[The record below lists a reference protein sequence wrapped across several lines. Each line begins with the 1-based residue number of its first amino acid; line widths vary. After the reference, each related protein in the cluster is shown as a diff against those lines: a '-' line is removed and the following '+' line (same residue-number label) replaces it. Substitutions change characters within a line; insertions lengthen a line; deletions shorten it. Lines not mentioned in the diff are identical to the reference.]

1 MLKHR
6 IPLLMFSL
14 LLLLTTFS
22 VSARAQAVYGSIF
35 GTVTDPQG
43 AAVAGAT
50 VTVTELTK
58 NVVTTVQ
65 TNESGNYNVLS
76 LIPGRYIVKVEA
88 QGYKLA
94 NQEVEVRADVSAR
107 TDIELQIGAVT
118 EQVTITSDAQQL
130 SLKTDRADVATNFSQ
145 TQIQEL
151 PIFDRNFTTFE
162 LLTPG
167 TIKLASFQHA
177 ASENPQGSIQIMV
190 NGQHFS
196 GTSFQLDGTDNRDP
210 ILGIIVINP
219 ALDSVTESKVTTQN
233 FDAEFGLATAG
244 VVTAQTRSG
253 SNDPHGSLFI
263 FRRNDLTQA
272 RDPFSQSVPD
282 PVTGKLKP
290 DSVWS
295 QFGGS
300 FGWKLKKDKNFIFA
314 DYQGT
319 RSKEGGSVLTTV
331 PTLAA
336 RRGDLSAYPNLIF
349 DPLTGDPVT
358 GVGRTAFAGNQIPMN
373 RLSPQ
378 ALALLAFI
386 PEPNLPGVVNN
397 FSTSGID
404 VFNGDQFDI
413 RDDHYWSERLHLFG
427 RYSFAQFDRSKPGA
441 FGFLVGGPELSGAR
455 FAGVSDVRNQSLAA
469 GFDYTI
475 TPYTI
480 TDFRFG
486 FFRYRVAV
494 LPGGVGTSPAAD
506 AGIPGLNND
515 DFFTSGMPAFGIE
528 APGVGGNF
536 DDRRQFKFGF
546 SLFANGC
553 NCPLDQQ
560 ESQFQFVN
568 NWSLIRG
575 NHNYRVGT
583 DIRYALNLRVPS
595 DAHRAGQLFFRQAG
609 TASVNAAGTTSG
621 GEGLATFLLGRV
633 TNFNRFVGTS
643 TDAAERQRRWFF
655 YGQDTWRTTQ
665 KLTLNYG
672 LRWELVFPERI
683 KEAGT
688 GSLLNLDTG
697 ELFVGGV
704 GDVNR
709 HFNVDPT
716 YKAFAPRLG
725 ISYQWT
731 DKTVIRA
738 GYGRSFDI
746 GVFGSIFGHAV
757 TQNLPI
763 LALQDLTTDPFRSV
777 FDLSQGPPAPIF
789 PPVSADGKITLP
801 NGISARARPFEM
813 TLPTLDAWNITV
825 QHQIANNT
833 SIEAGYVGNKG
844 THVFAGDGPAIDAN
858 APRSQLG
865 VPEAQRRPFFDRF
878 GWTQG
883 INFFCNCADNHYNAL
898 QTKFETRFSDLN
910 ILAHYTLSASRNY
923 DDNYFI
929 HNRDIGYGP
938 TSFDRKHVFLF
949 SEVWDLPIGRNRKY
963 LSDSS
968 KVVDA
973 FIGGWQLNSITT
985 WMSGLP
991 FTPGV
996 SGANCSVNA
1005 GPCRPDRIGDPET
1018 GGDQNR
1024 WFTGGIGPGTP
1035 WAKAADGQFGN
1046 AGRNSLRGPTFLQTD
1061 LSLFKNFRVTEGT
1074 KLEFRAEAFNIFNK
1088 VNLGQP
1094 NSEVDSA
1101 DVGKIT
1107 SLAPNIGRMRQWQFG
1122 IRFTF

>member
-1 MLKHR
+1 
-6 IPLLMFSL
+6 MFSL
-14 LLLLTTFS
+14 LLILNALGIS
-22 VSARAQAVYGSIF
+22 GRAQAVYGSIF

-43 AAVAGAT
+43 AAVAGAI

-58 NVVTTVQ
+58 NVSTTTQ

-76 LIPGRYIVKVEA
+76 LIPGRYSVKVEA
-88 QGYKLA
+88 QGYKSST
-94 NQEVEVRADVSAR
+94 QEVEVKADVAAR
-107 TDIELQIGAVT
+107 TDIELQVGAVT
-118 EQVTITSDAQQL
+118 EQVTITADAQQL
-130 SLKTDRADVATNFSQ
+130 SLKTDRADVATTFSQ
-145 TQIQEL
+145 KQIQEL

-167 TIKLASFQHA
+167 TIKLSSFQHA

-219 ALDSVTESKVTTQN
+219 ALESTTESKVTTQN
-233 FDAEFGLATAG
+233 FDAEFGQATAG

-300 FGWKLKKDKNFIFA
+300 FGWKLIRDKNFIFG

-331 PTLAA
+331 PTLLA
-336 RRGDLSAYPNLIF
+336 RTGDLREYPNQIF

-358 GVGRTAFAGNQIPMN
+358 GVGRTQFAGNRIPSG

-378 ALALLAFI
+378 ALALLELI
-386 PEPNLPGVVNN
+386 PLPNLPGVVNN

-413 RDDHYWSERLHLFG
+413 RDDHYWSEKLHLFG

-455 FAGVSDVRNQSLAA
+455 FAGFSDVRNQSLAT
-469 GFDYTI
+469 GFDYI
-475 TPYTI
+475 VSPNTI
-480 TDFRFG
+480 TDFRLG

-494 LPGGVGTSPAAD
+494 LPGGIGTSPAAD

-560 ESQFQFVN
+560 EQQFQFVN

-575 NHNYRVGT
+575 NHTYRLGA
-583 DIRYALNLRVPS
+583 DIRYAMNLRVPS

-609 TASVNAAGTTSG
+609 TASVDPDGTTSG
-621 GEGLATFLLGRV
+621 GEGLASFLLGRV
-633 TNFNRFVGTS
+633 SNFNRFVGTS

-655 YGQDTWRTTQ
+655 YGQDTWRATQ

-672 LRWELVFPERI
+672 LRWELIFPERI
-683 KEAGT
+683 KEEGT
-688 GSLLNLDTG
+688 GSLLNIDTG

-709 HFNVDPT
+709 HFDVDPT
-716 YKAFAPRLG
+716 YKALAPRLG
-725 ISYQWT
+725 IAYQWT

-763 LALQDLTTDPFRSV
+763 LALQDLTTDNFRSV
-777 FDLSQGPPAPIF
+777 FDLSSGPPAPIF
-789 PPVSADGKITLP
+789 PPVPSNGRLPLP

-813 TLPTLDAWNITV
+813 TLPTLDAWNVTI
-825 QHQIANNT
+825 QHQFTNNA
-833 SIEAGYVGNKG
+833 SVEVGYVGNKG
-844 THVFAGDGPAIDAN
+844 THVFAGDGPAINAN
-858 APRSQLG
+858 APRSELG
-865 VPEAQRRPFFDRF
+865 VPEAQRRPFFSRF

-883 INFFCNCADNHYNAL
+883 IDFFCNCADNRYNAM
-898 QTKFETRFSDLN
+898 QAKFETRFPSLN
-910 ILAHYTLSASRNY
+910 ILAHYTLSAARNY

-949 SEVWDLPIGRNRKY
+949 SEVWDLPIGRNRRF
-963 LSDSS
+963 LSDTSG
-968 KVVDA
+968 VVD
-973 FIGGWQLNSITT
+973 FIIGGWQLNSITT

-991 FTPGV
+991 FTPSV

-1005 GPCRPDRIGDPET
+1005 GPCRPDRVGDPDP
-1018 GGDQNR
+1018 GDRDQNR
-1024 WFTGGIGPGTP
+1024 WFLGGIGPGTP
-1035 WAKAADGQFGN
+1035 WARAATGQFGN

-1061 LSLFKNFRVTEGT
+1061 LSLFKNFRITEGS

-1101 DVGKIT
+1101 DVGRIT

-1122 IRFTF
+1122 LRYTF